1 MRFSI
6 VIPLYNKAAY
16 IKESLHSLATQSKL
30 PFELII
36 VDDKSTDNSL
46 QIVKD
51 YLKLAPNCFKDI
63 RVELVELKKNYGIGY
78 ARNVGFSK
86 VTGDIV
92 SFLDADDIYK
102 ESLIET
108 ISNIISLYNINF
120 LVLGIKLFPSNRVY
134 PKIDKLK
141 EELTEIKPYLF
152 RIKTPLK
159 VITSHNFYL
168 LRSNVILRKS
178 YGESIKYIE
187 EPIIYEGI
195 DYWYRVLKKV
205 ILEDKNTVGLL
216 MGEFLK
222 VREEPGSAS
231 RKKYNHWKEIDFPPV
246 LTRFKDSKE
255 HYDKRLKGVVSRLWI
270 NHAMNN

>member
-1 MRFSI
+1 M
-6 VIPLYNKAAY
+6 
-16 IKESLHSLATQSKL
+16 
-30 PFELII
+30 
-36 VDDKSTDNSL
+36 
-46 QIVKD
+46 
-51 YLKLAPNCFKDI
+51 
-63 RVELVELKKNYGIGY
+63 
-78 ARNVGFSK
+78 
-86 VTGDIV
+86 
-92 SFLDADDIYK
+92 
-102 ESLIET
+102 
-108 ISNIISLYNINF
+108 
-120 LVLGIKLFPSNRVY
+120 Y

-141 EELTEIKPYLF
+141 EELTEIEPYLF

-159 VITSHNFYL
+159 VITSHDFYL
-168 LRSNVILRKS
+168 LGSNVILRKS

-222 VREEPGSAS
+222 VREVPGSAS

-255 HYDKRLKGVVSRLWI
+255 HYDKRLKGVVSRRWI